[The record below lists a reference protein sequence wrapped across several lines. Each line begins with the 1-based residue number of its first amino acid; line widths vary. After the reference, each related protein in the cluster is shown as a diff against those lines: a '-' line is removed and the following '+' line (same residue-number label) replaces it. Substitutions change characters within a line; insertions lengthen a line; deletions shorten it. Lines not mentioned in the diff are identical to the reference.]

1 MWEHLDTHTTEV
13 LTVLER
19 MLFKDWNKNQ
29 KKTKLS
35 KQIQKPQ
42 GPESKKKK
50 KYETS
55 LYKITTL
62 NSII

>member
-1 MWEHLDTHTTEV
+1 MWEHLDIHTTEV
-13 LTVLER
+13 LTMLECT
-19 MLFKDWNKNQ
+19 LFKEWN

-35 KQIQKPQ
+35 KQIQSLQ
-42 GPESKKKK
+42 GQHSK

-55 LYKITTL
+55 LYEITTL